1 MYLYIKLTE
10 RMLFTMNRKKIKQII
25 LNLEELYNLN
35 RIEKLAK
42 KHQFIKRKG
51 KVSAK
56 SFLNLCTFLGEDL
69 CSSPLSNLCAKLES
83 NEKVSISPQ
92 ALSKRFNM
100 EAVNFLKKIFH
111 DMLNFQNEV
120 LRNNEPLLKSYFN
133 RITIVD
139 STGFKLDDKHAARCK
154 GCGIKSSVKIQLQYD
169 LLTGE
174 FIHCEV
180 GAGSVADAKYL
191 PTLQN
196 TIEKGDLSL
205 KDLGYFKTEDLKFIE
220 EKKAFYISRLKINA
234 NLYKKEEVVEYGL
247 KGQAT
252 IRERYS
258 HVDIKSLAEPL
269 TEGETIEFNNIYI
282 GNTKKTRTKFRLIL
296 TKLTEE
302 CKRKKEINN
311 QKVKYRAKVKVL
323 KKDKW
328 WFDYNCYI
336 TNVPCEILSMEQI
349 HLIYSTRWQIEIM
362 FKIWKSLFK
371 IHDVK
376 KSGLER
382 IQCFIYGRLIM
393 LLITSSIVFTARKIN
408 YLKTGKELSEI
419 KSFGAVKQYFN
430 ELYMNIFKGKIVLYQ
445 ILNRILFSIQRYGIK
460 SKKKG
465 KKTAILILKNIE
477 ISEAGLV
484 KMAS

>member
-10 RMLFTMNRKKIKQII
+10 GMLFTMNRKKIKQII

-56 SFLNLCTFLGEDL
+56 CFLNLCTFLGEDL
-69 CSSPLSNLCAKLES
+69 CSSSLSVLCAKLEA

-92 ALSKRFNM
+92 ALSNRFNK

-111 DMLNFQNEV
+111 DMLNLQNEV
-120 LRNNEPLLKSYFN
+120 LRINGPILKSYFN

-139 STGFKLDDKHAARCK
+139 ATGFKLDDKHAADYK
-154 GCGIKSSVKIQLQYD
+154 GCGIISSVKIQLQYD

-180 GAGSVADAKYL
+180 GAGSASDAKYL
-191 PTLQN
+191 PALQN

-220 EKKAFYISRLKINA
+220 ENEAFYISRLKVNA
-234 NLYKKEEVVEYGL
+234 NLYKKGEVTEYGR
-247 KGQAT
+247 KGEVT

-258 HVDIKSLAEPL
+258 HVDIKELAAPL
-269 TEGETIEFNNIYI
+269 TEAETLEFDNIYI
-282 GNTKKTRTKFRLIL
+282 GNTSKTRTKVRLIL

-302 CKRKKEINN
+302 CKRKKEINS
-311 QKVKYRAKVKVL
+311 QKVKGKRKSIQKNT
-323 KKDKW
+323 W
-328 WFDYNCYI
+328 WLNYNCYI
-336 TNVPCEILSMEQI
+336 SNVPCEILSTEQI
-349 HLIYSTRWQIEIM
+349 HPLYTLRWQVELM

-371 IHDVK
+371 IHEVRK
-376 KSGLER
+376 AGLER
-382 IQCFIYGRLIM
+382 IECFIYGRLIM
-393 LLITSSIVFTARKIN
+393 LLLASTIVFTTRKIN
-408 YLKTGKELSEI
+408 HLKTGNELSEI
-419 KSFGAVKQYFN
+419 KSFGVVKQYFN
-430 ELYMNIFKGKIVLYQ
+430 EIYRNIFKGKLVLYQ
-445 ILNRILFSIQRYGIK
+445 IFHRIVSSIERYGIK

-465 KKTAILILKNIE
+465 KETPFLILKNIKKFE
-477 ISEAGLV
+477 VDLV
-484 KMAS
+484 KMVS